1 MWTCPQC
8 GTKIDPSF
16 DICWNCGTAQDG
28 TPDPTF
34 VSADDAGPIELAPD
48 ATEGVGSTEAAHSPR
63 GELVPCYQA
72 FSLMEAQFLANEL
85 SSEGIPA
92 VADAID
98 MQDALGTLDG
108 NPRVYCGLDDIDRAR
123 AWLEAYDAKRKAE
136 GPKLED

>member
-16 DICWNCGTAQDG
+16 DVCWHCGTSQDG
-28 TPDPTF
+28 TRDPAF
-34 VSADDAGPIELAPD
+34 VTADAAGPIENAPEPPVSG
-48 ATEGVGSTEAAHSPR
+48 AEAHAPR
-63 GELVPCYQA
+63 GELVPIYQA

-85 SSEGIPA
+85 SSQGIPS

-108 NPRVYCGLDDIDRAR
+108 NPRVYCGLDDAPRAK

>member
-16 DICWNCGTAQDG
+16 DVCWNCGTSKDG
-28 TPDPTF
+28 TRDPSF
-34 VSADDAGPIELAPD
+34 VSADAAGPIEDPPEAPRTD
-48 ATEGVGSTEAAHSPR
+48 DEAHSPR
-63 GELVPCYQA
+63 GELVAIYQA
-72 FSLMEAQFLANEL
+72 FSLIEAQFLANEL
-85 SSEGIPA
+85 SSQGIPA

-108 NPRVYCGLDDIDRAR
+108 NPRVYCGLDDADRAR

-136 GPKLED
+136 GPKLEP